1 MRCRNAWE
9 ISTNIWKEKQE
20 TQIRNVLPACG
31 FYPHVY
37 EPVLCM
43 FVCVS
48 PPQQHGQA
56 SNQALFQPQHLCLG
70 QTVSGA
76 AQVADI
82 SSHECGSR
90 DARQEAQRSWE
101 RQLCKLRRDVWQ
113 HLTPSYPFISQPPSS
128 HHLPSPHLIFLPTF
142 FILASACYLL
152 DWHEETVTFH
162 PFYFCP
168 TFTGRELFR
177 SFILDNQTL
186 LYLLHCNSG
195 ASSDTSLCSWTCL
208 MIS

>member
-1 MRCRNAWE
+1 
-9 ISTNIWKEKQE
+9 
-20 TQIRNVLPACG
+20 
-31 FYPHVY
+31 
-37 EPVLCM
+37 M
-43 FVCVS
+43 FICVS

-113 HLTPSYPFISQPPSS
+113 HLTPSYSFFSQPPSS
-128 HHLPSPHLIFLPTF
+128 PPHLIFLPTF
-142 FILASACYLL
+142 FILASACWLPAWLTWGESYFSFLLLLSHLYWQRIISLFYLRQS
-152 DWHEETVTFH
+152 D
-162 PFYFCP
+162 
-168 TFTGRELFR
+168 
-177 SFILDNQTL
+177 FILFTPL
-186 LYLLHCNSG
+186 
-195 ASSDTSLCSWTCL
+195 
-208 MIS
+208 